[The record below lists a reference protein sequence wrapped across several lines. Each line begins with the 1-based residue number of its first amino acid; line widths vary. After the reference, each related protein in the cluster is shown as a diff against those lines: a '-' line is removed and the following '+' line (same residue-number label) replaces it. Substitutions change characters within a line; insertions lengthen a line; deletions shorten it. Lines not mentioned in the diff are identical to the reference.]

1 MNQNDCFMYILHLLI
16 FVFELSRLIF
26 TFTALEVKFILVYDY
41 FKKLKV
47 FLLKL
52 FILLLFIL
60 HPVFFLLQKKDFMM
74 DIMAA

>member
-26 TFTALEVKFILVYDY
+26 TFAALEVKFILVYDY
-41 FKKLKV
+41 FKKLTV
-47 FLLKL
+47 FLLNL

-60 HPVFFLLQKKDFMM
+60 HSVFFLLQKKDFMM
-74 DIMAA
+74 DIMAP

>member
-52 FILLLFIL
+52 FILLFFIL

>member
-41 FKKLKV
+41 FKKLTV
-47 FLLKL
+47 FLLNL
-52 FILLLFIL
+52 FILLFFIL
-60 HPVFFLLQKKDFMM
+60 HSVFFLLQKKDFMM
-74 DIMAA
+74 DIMAP

>member
-16 FVFELSRLIF
+16 FVFELSQLIF

-41 FKKLKV
+41 FKKLTV
-47 FLLKL
+47 FLLNL

-60 HPVFFLLQKKDFMM
+60 HSVFFLLQKNDFMM
-74 DIMAA
+74 DIMAP